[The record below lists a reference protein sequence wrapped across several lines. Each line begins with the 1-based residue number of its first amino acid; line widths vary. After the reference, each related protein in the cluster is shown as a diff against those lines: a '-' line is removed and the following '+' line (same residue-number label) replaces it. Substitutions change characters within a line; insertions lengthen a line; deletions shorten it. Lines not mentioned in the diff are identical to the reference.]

1 MIYYLLC
8 EKGKNKGVSLSGL
21 LMLYSRT
28 MKKVLAVGTVLL
40 VCCLVLYLLFFRP
53 SATQVTG
60 RVIVDQ
66 PVVSTTTTSAKNGLV
81 GLDLNGQVTA

>member
-1 MIYYLLC
+1 MIYYFLC

-21 LMLYSRT
+21 LYSRT

-66 PVVSTTTTSAKNGLV
+66 PVVSTTTSAKNGLV